1 MTEVGMATVPA
12 PSISSRPSSWFDA
25 VVARVER
32 LPGPPWLSL
41 VVATVA
47 IALPLHVAEFL
58 DSPGQLRLHAD
69 LVIGAAT
76 PPLFIWTVI
85 WLNGVALRAL
95 RRLRPAL
102 DPEGP
107 SESAIATGLLA
118 TPNNLAVPALLIGI
132 VAGIASVLQ
141 APENWGI
148 DPAHPGARQVA
159 AICLSVV
166 TEALLL
172 GLLAH
177 AVHQLRIVTRVHR
190 TVRIEL
196 FRLEPL
202 YAFSTLTAWT
212 GIALLALVAGLL
224 AFLSLSVGSFI
235 LVGASD
241 IALVVFIV
249 AVAIACFFVP
259 LLGLHARIADVK
271 AAEMAAAQGTMATL
285 IGAVRTRVADG
296 DLEGAAKLK
305 DGVLAAESSLMAIA
319 RISTWPWRTETL
331 RGFVSAVM
339 LPIGLFLVYELL
351 RRALG

>member
-1 MTEVGMATVPA
+1 MTDIGATL
-12 PSISSRPSSWFDA
+12 SRSLGSNERRSWFDA
-25 VVARVER
+25 LLARVER
-32 LPGPPWLSL
+32 LPGPPGALL

-47 IALPLHVAEFL
+47 IAVPLHIAEIVDNPTAFRIH
-58 DSPGQLRLHAD
+58 PD

-76 PPLFIWTVI
+76 PPLFLWTVL
-85 WLNGVALRAL
+85 WLNGIALQAL

-102 DPEGP
+102 DPAGP
-107 SESAIATGLLA
+107 AEADLASDLLR
-118 TPNNLAVPALLIGI
+118 TPNRLAIPALLVGA
-132 VAGIASVLQ
+132 AGGVASVLQ

-148 DPAHPGARQVA
+148 DPAHPGTRQLA
-159 AICLSVV
+159 AIALSLV

-177 AVHQLRIVTRVHR
+177 VVHQLRIVTRVHR

-196 FRLEPL
+196 FHLEPL

-212 GIALLALVAGLL
+212 GIALLALLVGLL
-224 AFLSLSVGSFI
+224 AFLSISVGTFI

-241 IALVVFIV
+241 MALTAFIV
-249 AVAIACFFVP
+249 VVAIACFFVP

-271 AAEMAAAQGTMATL
+271 AGQLATAQATMSTT
-285 IGAVRTRVADG
+285 IEAVRARVQAG

-305 DGVLAAESSLMAIA
+305 DAILAADASIVAIT

-331 RGFVSAVM
+331 RGFVSAVL